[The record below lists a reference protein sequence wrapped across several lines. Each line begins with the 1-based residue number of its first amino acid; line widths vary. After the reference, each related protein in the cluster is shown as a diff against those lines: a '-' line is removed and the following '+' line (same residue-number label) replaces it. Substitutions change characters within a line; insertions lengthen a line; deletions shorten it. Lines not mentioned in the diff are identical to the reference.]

1 MIKKNDEQYMLII
14 RNEDNWKRYEIEYK
28 KKSEI
33 KLIRLKNI

>member
-14 RNEDNWKRYEIEYK
+14 RNEDNEKRYEIKYK

-33 KLIRLKNI
+33 K